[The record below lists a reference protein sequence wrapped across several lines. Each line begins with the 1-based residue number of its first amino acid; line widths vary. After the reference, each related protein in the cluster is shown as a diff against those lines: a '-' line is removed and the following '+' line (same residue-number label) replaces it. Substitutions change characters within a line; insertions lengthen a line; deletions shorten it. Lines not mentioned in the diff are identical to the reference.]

1 MHVFGEYGWFD
12 ADVMDVVELSD
23 EVVPVVWSRESMRFV
38 DLWTEMT
45 EDDDCWLVW
54 TKEKERMRI
63 SKFSIIS

>member
-1 MHVFGEYGWFD
+1 MHAFGEYGWFD